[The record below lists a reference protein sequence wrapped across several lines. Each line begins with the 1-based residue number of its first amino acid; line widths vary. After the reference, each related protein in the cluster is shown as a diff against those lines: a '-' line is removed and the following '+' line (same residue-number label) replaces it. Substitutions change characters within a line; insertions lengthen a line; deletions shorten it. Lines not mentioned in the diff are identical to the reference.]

1 MKKYISHLV
10 FALLGCAALSA
21 CVDDDYME
29 LDKGQ
34 NELVLTAS
42 KTEVVLNE
50 QAHADDALELS
61 WTTGTNYG
69 TGNKISYTLE
79 LTKTGSDFA
88 DSYVA
93 VENAVQEYSWKKS
106 VEELNDILR
115 NHFGATA
122 GENISLEARLTAT
135 VTERDEKQ
143 VSTTAFSVTAY
154 KPLTSTL
161 YLIGSA
167 TPGGWSADD
176 ATEMTRKDNGIFTW
190 TGRLVA
196 GEFKFITT
204 LGSFLPS
211 YNKGTDGL
219 LVLRSSDDQPD
230 EPFVVEEDHNYIV
243 EANLFTG
250 VLTLTQTETL
260 APAYDQLYFVGNAT
274 DWGFVKM
281 KQDVLDPYL
290 FRFGKFFEVGKGG
303 EFKFGTSDGS
313 WENMYK
319 AKNADAAYTD
329 TEVVF
334 VKGFD
339 PDNKWV
345 LKDGECGKAYKI
357 CMDIRSGKERMMMS
371 EFTPYEMIYMVG
383 DATPA
388 GWTIGDATPMQ
399 TTDNPY
405 VFTWKGTLNAGEF
418 KFITTLGSF
427 LPSYNKGTDGLL
439 VLRSSDDQPDEPFVV
454 EEDHNYIVEANLF
467 TGVLTLTQT
476 ETLAPAYDQLYFVGN
491 ATDWGFVKM
500 KQDVLDPYLFRFGK
514 FFEVGKG
521 GEFKFGTSDGSWENM
536 YKAKNADAAY
546 TDTEV
551 VFVKGFDPDNKWVL
565 KDGECGK
572 AYKICMDIRS
582 GKERMM
588 MSEFTP
594 YEMIYMVGD
603 ATPAGWTIGDATPMQ
618 TTDNPYVFTWKGTL
632 NAGELKFTCDKQ
644 EDWNGAWFM
653 PAVADKQPAGETEP
667 MLFLDKSDEAFKAQY
682 LDVMV
687 GGIDQ
692 KWKIT
697 TAGSY
702 LITLNQ
708 LEETISIVKQ

>member
-405 VFTWKGTLNAGEF
+405 VFTWKGTLNAGE
-418 KFITTLGSF
+418 
-427 LPSYNKGTDGLL
+427 
-439 VLRSSDDQPDEPFVV
+439 
-454 EEDHNYIVEANLF
+454 
-467 TGVLTLTQT
+467 
-476 ETLAPAYDQLYFVGN
+476 
-491 ATDWGFVKM
+491 
-500 KQDVLDPYLFRFGK
+500 
-514 FFEVGKG
+514 
-521 GEFKFGTSDGSWENM
+521 
-536 YKAKNADAAY
+536 
-546 TDTEV
+546 
-551 VFVKGFDPDNKWVL
+551 
-565 KDGECGK
+565 
-572 AYKICMDIRS
+572 
-582 GKERMM
+582 
-588 MSEFTP
+588 
-594 YEMIYMVGD
+594 
-603 ATPAGWTIGDATPMQ
+603 
-618 TTDNPYVFTWKGTL
+618 
-632 NAGELKFTCDKQ
+632 LKFTCDKQ
-644 EDWNGAWFM
+644 EDSNR
-653 PAVADKQPAGETEP
+653 D
-667 MLFLDKSDEAFKAQY
+667 
-682 LDVMV
+682 
-687 GGIDQ
+687 
-692 KWKIT
+692 
-697 TAGSY
+697 
-702 LITLNQ
+702 
-708 LEETISIVKQ
+708 